1 MRMAMSS
8 KPPITFSSWHVS
20 TTQRAALLLRHVAMD
35 SRSATGT
42 ISMATR
48 LSVRATWAALCTLRS
63 TEMASSV
70 EADIANCVT
79 LSIVRGIGPSNTN
92 TENSH
97 TSGNLTRFR
106 EFDRYKRLSHLRFLS
121 EGSLSFDIEHEYDL
135 LGNRIA
141 RRDSNF
147 GREEYSYDVL
157 GRITAHFKQ
166 QWAGS
171 DPVSR
176 HASTA
181 EPRFR
186 ESELDCMGRLSTC
199 GKLELHWNAAGRLEK
214 AVNDGQATTFA
225 YDAFGR
231 RIEKRSQDAVDK
243 FYWDGE
249 SLALE
254 VRSHAEEE
262 DESKEHI
269 LFPGTFEPL
278 ALIRRSRGGPA
289 SVYLYH
295 TDPNGSPV
303 RLTDCEGRVV
313 WSANYHPDGSAD
325 VEFGGSLTN
334 LRLQGQYFDS
344 ETLLQHRYFRVLL
357 ARPWMFYYAGSA
369 WPVWWS

>member
-1 MRMAMSS
+1 
-8 KPPITFSSWHVS
+8 
-20 TTQRAALLLRHVAMD
+20 
-35 SRSATGT
+35 
-42 ISMATR
+42 
-48 LSVRATWAALCTLRS
+48 
-63 TEMASSV
+63 
-70 EADIANCVT
+70 
-79 LSIVRGIGPSNTN
+79 
-92 TENSH
+92 
-97 TSGNLTRFR
+97 
-106 EFDRYKRLSHLRFLS
+106 
-121 EGSLSFDIEHEYDL
+121 
-135 LGNRIA
+135 
-141 RRDSNF
+141 
-147 GREEYSYDVL
+147 
-157 GRITAHFKQ
+157 
-166 QWAGS
+166 
-171 DPVSR
+171 
-176 HASTA
+176 
-181 EPRFR
+181 
-186 ESELDCMGRLSTC
+186 MGRLSTC

-344 ETLLQHRYFRVLL
+344 ETLLQHRYFRYYLPDRGCFITPDPLGLFGGLDLYAFGPNTYAWLDPLGLRCGRVALDNIAIIALLEGNRFDRRAILRAIGNRRPVIPRTAMREFLQGGGNRAALQRFL
-357 ARPWMFYYAGSA
+357 ARTEGEVVHDANTSLTRRMMERGIDRNDAIIVATARRQGVDLLTRDNKVLRRAPDIARIF
-369 WPVWWS
+369 